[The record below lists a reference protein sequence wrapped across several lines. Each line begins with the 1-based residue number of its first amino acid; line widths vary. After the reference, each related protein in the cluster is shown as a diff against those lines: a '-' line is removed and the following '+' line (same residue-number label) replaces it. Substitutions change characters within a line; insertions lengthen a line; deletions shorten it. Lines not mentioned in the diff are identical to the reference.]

1 MQALLF
7 PLSAEELHQR
17 AKELAALELKCDE
30 LTDEKDTKNRE
41 YNEELKRMRGQ
52 IARLAKEIDEEQAV
66 REPTDDEAP
75 WGGLLDATAARGR
88 RGARRDRTGDYP
100 EEEP

>member
-7 PLSAEELHQR
+7 PLSAEELQ
-17 AKELAALELKCDE
+17 AKGKEMAALELQYDALAE
-30 LTDEKDTKNRE
+30 EKDTKSRA
-41 YNEELKRMRGQ
+41 YNEELKRLRGQ

-66 REPTDDEAP
+66 RDPTDDEAP

-88 RGARRDRTGDYP
+88 RGARHDRTGDDP

>member
-7 PLSAEELHQR
+7 PLSAEELQ
-17 AKELAALELKCDE
+17 AKGKELSALELKFEQLCN
-30 LTDEKDTKNRE
+30 EKDIKSRE
-41 YNEELKRMRGQ
+41 FNEELKKIRGQ
-52 IARLAKEIDEEQAV
+52 ILRLSKEIDEEQAV